1 MKVGDT
7 DTEEAIL
14 SQTREL
20 LEKFGVRGWNM
31 DDLARECSMSK
42 RTLYKIIGTKED
54 LILKCI
60 SDVLRN
66 NISVI
71 ANFLKSPKPFPEL
84 LERFIDVIT
93 NNFQDYIFKSISAI
107 RIEYPKIRI
116 EEEKFLIKRREL
128 LQAFFKRGKQE
139 GYLVE
144 YANPVT
150 INKIVYALVNHNL
163 STCGNKTDFKN
174 ETTETLGLFFKGLL
188 K

>member
-1 MKVGDT
+1 MKVGDV
-7 DTEEAIL
+7 DIEEGIFNK
-14 SQTREL
+14 TREL

-42 RTLYKIIGTKED
+42 RTLYKIIGNKED
-54 LILKCI
+54 LILKCV
-60 SDVLRN
+60 SDVLRD

-71 ANFLKSPKPFPEL
+71 ANFLKSPKSFPEL
-84 LERFIDVIT
+84 LEGFIDVIT
-93 NNFQDYIFKSISAI
+93 NNFQDYILKSISEI
-107 RIEYPKIRI
+107 RIEYPKIKI

-128 LQAFFKRGKQE
+128 LHSFFEKGKQE

-150 INKIVYALVNHNL
+150 INKIVYALVNHNI